1 MKFQTL
7 AATIGAAAMAAVIST
22 FVASAATAQN
32 FPTKSIAMVIPFAAG
47 GGADTTGRVL
57 ADELSKSLGQA
68 VVVDNRP
75 GANGVIGSAIVAKAE
90 PDGHTILMTSSSTY
104 ALNPNL
110 MKSMPYDQVGDLAA
124 LVTVGYTP
132 WILVVHPKSDFKSVA
147 DVVAYG
153 KANPGKLTYGFWQSS
168 TLVTGEMFGKYAGI
182 LLRKVPY
189 KGATET
195 IADLLGE
202 RINLLF
208 IDMGTGQGHINSGA
222 MRPLAVTAPQRASHF
237 PNVPTFAEAGYPQV
251 DTGSTN
257 VLFVPSKTPREVRQ
271 KLNTELNRII
281 QKPEVLARLTRQS
294 MGSTIRTLDQADEFV
309 RSEIARWEGMI
320 KGAGL
325 EKE

>member
-1 MKFQTL
+1 MKFRTF
-7 AATIGAAAMAAVIST
+7 AITISAAAIGFSASFTGAV
-22 FVASAATAQN
+22 AQQN
-32 FPTKSIAMVIPFAAG
+32 YPTKSINMVIPFAAG

-57 ADELSKSLGQA
+57 ADELSKALGQPVIA
-68 VVVDNRP
+68 DNRP

-110 MKSMPYDQVGDLAA
+110 MKSMPYDQVRDLSA

-132 WILVVHPKSDFKSVA
+132 WILVVSPKSEFHSVA
-147 DVVAYG
+147 DVVNYG
-153 KANPGKLTYGFWQSS
+153 KANPGKLTFGFWQSS
-168 TLVTGEMFGKYAGI
+168 TLVTGEMFGKFAGI
-182 LLRKVPY
+182 PLRKVPY
-189 KGATET
+189 KGATEA

-237 PNVPTFAEAGYPQV
+237 PSVPTFAEAGYPQV

-257 VLFVPSKTPREVRQ
+257 VVFVPSKTPREIKQ
-271 KLNTELNRII
+271 KLNTELNKVI

-294 MGSTIRTLDQADEFV
+294 MGSTIRTLDQADDFV
-309 RSEIARWEGMI
+309 RAEIARWDGMI
-320 KGAGL
+320 RSAGI